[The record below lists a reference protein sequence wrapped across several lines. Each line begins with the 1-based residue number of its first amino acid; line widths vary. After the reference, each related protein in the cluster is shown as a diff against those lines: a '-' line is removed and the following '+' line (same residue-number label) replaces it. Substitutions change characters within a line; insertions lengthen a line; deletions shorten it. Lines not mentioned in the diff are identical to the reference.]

1 MFRAFFR
8 RLALAASLVVL
19 LALFILLII
28 GAVYP
33 HSSKAS
39 GSTVQLSTL
48 HDSRISNQQTGI
60 KSRLHPTILQ
70 NVSTHPIP
78 FQVASHTVCNPCGSG
93 DLVLNNGSV
102 QLRPKAYL
110 IFWGPNW
117 KDSSGNL
124 TKDGQIV
131 EKYFSDVGGSN
142 FENIL
147 TQYYMQMPNGSL
159 SYIPNTLQYA
169 ATQAWI
175 DTSTPPNSHLC
186 VRNTVEDSAIQAEVE
201 TAIQKNGWPQDDPSA
216 TFFVYTPPG
225 WAVRFP
231 APFPFWYEGCSNRSP
246 GFCGYHWTNPVSL
259 NRYAAIVFPT
269 TNCFVTQS
277 PNGNIPGDSLANI
290 TSHEQFEAITDPL
303 PYYGWADSSTPTKQ
317 EIGDKCAWNFLAGYT
332 DLRNGGVFELQEE
345 YSNATHSCV
354 NTFTP
359 YVYFGSADDYVYAVS
374 TTDHSLRWRFK
385 TGSYVYSSPAV
396 VNGVVYIGSED
407 SSVYALNASNG
418 SLLWH
423 YQTGSYID
431 CTPTVINGVVYIG
444 SSDFYIYALNASNG
458 SLLWHYQT
466 GSYVYSSPAVVNG
479 VVYIGSSDFYV
490 YALNASNGS
499 LIWRYQ
505 TGGYVRSSPA
515 VVNGVV
521 YVDSFDG
528 YLYAFNASTG
538 SLLWQSHSGGDSRI
552 APAVV
557 NGVVYTGGAGV
568 AYAFN
573 ASTGSLLW
581 QQVAGALSEPTVT
594 YGVAYVGA
602 QNGISTL
609 NATDGSLLWSY
620 QSGNNVYSSPVVA
633 P

>member
-8 RLALAASLVVL
+8 RLTLAASLIVL
-19 LALFILLII
+19 LTISL
-28 GAVYP
+28 
-33 HSSKAS
+33 SSVVPTHVDFAKAQAS
-39 GSTVQLSTL
+39 GSTAQLSTL
-48 HDSRISNQQTGI
+48 HDSRISNQLTGV
-60 KSRLHPTILQ
+60 KARLHPTILQ

-124 TKDGQIV
+124 TKAGQIV

-147 TQYYMQMPNGSL
+147 TQYYMQMSDGSL
-159 SYIPNTLQYA
+159 SYIPSTLQYA
-169 ATQAWI
+169 ANQAWI
-175 DTSTPPNSHLC
+175 DTSKPPNSHLC
-186 VRNTVEDSAIQAEVE
+186 FSNTVEDSAIQTEVE
-201 TAIQKNGWPQDDPSA
+201 TAIQKNGWPQSDPSA

-231 APFPFWYEGCSNRSP
+231 APFPFWYEGCSNGSP

-259 NRYAAIVFPT
+259 NRYAAIVYPT
-269 TNCFVTQS
+269 TNCFVQQT
-277 PNGNIPGDSLANI
+277 PNGNIPGDSLTNI

-303 PYYGWADSSTPTKQ
+303 PYHGWADSSTPTKQ
-317 EIGDKCAWNFLAGYT
+317 EIGDKCAGNFQAGYT
-332 DLRNGGVFELQEE
+332 HLRNGGVFELQEE

-385 TGSYVYSSPAV
+385 TGGFVYSSPTV
-396 VNGVVYIGSED
+396 VNGVVYIGSND
-407 SSVYALNASNG
+407 SYA
-418 SLLWH
+418 
-423 YQTGSYID
+423 
-431 CTPTVINGVVYIG
+431 
-444 SSDFYIYALNASNG
+444 
-458 SLLWHYQT
+458 
-466 GSYVYSSPAVVNG
+466 
-479 VVYIGSSDFYV
+479 

-528 YLYAFNASTG
+528 YLYAFNAS
-538 SLLWQSHSGGDSRI
+538 
-552 APAVV
+552 
-557 NGVVYTGGAGV
+557 N
-568 AYAFN
+568 
-573 ASTGSLLW
+573 GSLLW

-594 YGVAYVGA
+594 YGVIYVGA